1 MVAKS
6 FVMLLLATLAGPA
19 IGIGVFVILN
29 AM

>member
-6 FVMLLLATLAGPA
+6 FVMLLLATLVGPA